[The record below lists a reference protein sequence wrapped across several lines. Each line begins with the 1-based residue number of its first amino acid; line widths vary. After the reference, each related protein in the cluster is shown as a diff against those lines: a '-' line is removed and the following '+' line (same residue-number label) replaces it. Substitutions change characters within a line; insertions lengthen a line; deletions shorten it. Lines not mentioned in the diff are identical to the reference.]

1 MSAEASK
8 HALHLST
15 AEAALSARLLGDVR
29 VAREGRPLAP
39 VVVLVRSNL
48 VALQLS
54 RRLAREAG
62 GHANVRFLTFVDLAR
77 RLAGPGD
84 DVPAGGEQ
92 VVFGSLAAGL
102 PVESFF
108 GPVKDKAGFAETLA
122 AAAEDARQA
131 GLGRWHA
138 DLNLGDRLILFGELF
153 DRYRGELAKG
163 RRVYRDEYDVFSAA
177 AARAAAFAGTFGA
190 EELFVFGFYDFN
202 ELQRRLLEAL
212 SRDVRLTLYVP
223 YGEGREFRFARATRD
238 WLDGLGFR
246 ADVAAAGEAAAGV
259 EAARYWFGGRD
270 GPASA
275 EGVKIISAPDA
286 EAEAREVA
294 REALRLSREHGV
306 RLAEM
311 AVLYRGDE
319 TLAVLT
325 EVFDRVLA
333 GDDGRG
339 KYYVYGGRPLTV
351 TRAGEGARR
360 LLELA
365 WHAQTSAHPFGRRE
379 VVDFVETAPLKSET
393 AGEGA
398 QLEPALWDDISAAA
412 GVVYGRAEWAER
424 LARYAAACERM
435 PAEKRRHDAADVKA
449 LKCFTE
455 KLFTDLERFPGEGS
469 WRDFADGL
477 ADVVTEYFEPSRE
490 REQALGLARGMA
502 AYDDLVAAPVPLKTF
517 VETFAHRLAEATV
530 PAGRF
535 ERDGINLIK
544 TDQARGLAF
553 RAVFVPAAVE
563 GAYPFRPSQDPV
575 MLDAERAAFNELA
588 RGRWRFNLRGERLA
602 EEPLI
607 FHLALGA
614 AGEFLRVSY
623 HRLDGEGRERFP
635 SHYVLKFAGAMAGA
649 TFGAEGFDRAASAY
663 PWFRRVGASEAPS
676 AEDAVDEGEYWA
688 GRARELGEAPVAAY
702 LAAASDRWAA
712 ARDAAASPRAP
723 DLTPF
728 DGLISSE
735 EGKGFLAKRYGRGAV
750 PVGASDLEA
759 LAACPRKY
767 FFGRIL
773 GLRAWEEPEE
783 ALALSPAARGKVVH
797 DVLREL
803 YAEGV
808 PSALAGAELSAEV
821 ARLTEGAL
829 AALEAEGELPLPF
842 VFEMERRLLSRKL
855 AAYVREDAA
864 AGDGWEPAHFELR
877 FGRRPA
883 ASDDAASTES
893 PLLLDLREEAAE
905 GEAGPAAAEIH
916 GRIDRVDLRGD
927 GVRVLD
933 YKTGRRGRFVESVD
947 GGRQLQPPLYL
958 MAYEKLFGADTASSA
973 AGYCFPLEDGKKY
986 KFVVSEK
993 RPPDAATVRRLVA
1006 GLLGL
1011 AYDGV
1016 FVAGRDGSSRAGGAC
1031 RYCEFRTVCDAG
1043 PGYLSVEKWTS
1054 PRAARLAELRE
1065 IK

>member
-1 MSAEASK
+1 M
-8 HALHLST
+8 
-15 AEAALSARLLGDVR
+15 SARLQGDVR
-29 VAREGRPLAP
+29 AAREGRPLAP

-62 GHANVRFLTFVDLAR
+62 GYANVRFLTFVDLAR

-102 PVESFF
+102 SVESFF

-122 AAAEDARQA
+122 AAAEDTRQA

-153 DRYRGELAKG
+153 EGYRGELAKG

-190 EELFVFGFYDFN
+190 AELFVFGFYDFN

-212 SRDVRLTLYVP
+212 SRDVRLTSYVP
-223 YGEGREFRFARATRD
+223 CGEGREFRFARATRD
-238 WLDGLGFR
+238 WLDGLGFQT
-246 ADVAAAGEAAAGV
+246 DVAAEEEAAAGV

-275 EGVKIISAPDA
+275 EGVKILSAPDA

-294 REALRLSREHGV
+294 REALRLSRERGV

-339 KYYVYGGRPLTV
+339 KYYVHRGRPLTA

-365 WHAQTSAHPFGRRE
+365 WHAQTSPHPFGRRE
-379 VVDFVETAPLKSET
+379 VVDFVETAPLEPEAA

-435 PAEKRRHDAADVKA
+435 PAEKRRHDAADVQA
-449 LKCFTE
+449 LVTFTE
-455 KLFTDLERFPGEGS
+455 KLFTDLERFPAEGS
-469 WRDFADGL
+469 WRDFAALL
-477 ADVVTEYFEPSRE
+477 AELVERYFGAGDEKE
-490 REQALGLARGMA
+490 AVLALARGMA

-517 VETFAHRLAEATV
+517 VETFAHRLAEASV

-544 TDQARGLAF
+544 MDHARGLAF

-588 RGRWRFNLRGERLA
+588 RGRWRFGLRGERLA

-635 SHYVLKFAGAMAGA
+635 SHYVLKLAGAMAGA
-649 TFGAEGFDRAASAY
+649 TFGAEDFDRAASAY

-688 GRARELGEAPVAAY
+688 GRAREMGDGAVAAY
-702 LAAASDRWAA
+702 LAAAGERWAA

-723 DLTPF
+723 GLTPF

-735 EGKGFLAKRYGRGAV
+735 EGKGFLRRRYGRGAV

-783 ALALSPAARGKVVH
+783 ALALSAAARGKVVH

-803 YAEGV
+803 YAEGA

-829 AALEAEGELPLPF
+829 TALEAEGELPLPF

-877 FGRRPA
+877 FGRRAA

-893 PLLLDLREEAAE
+893 PLLLDLREEAAG

-927 GVRVLD
+927 GARVLD

-958 MAYEKLFGADTASSA
+958 MAYEKLFGADASSA
-973 AGYCFPLEDGKKY
+973 GGYCFPLEDGRKY

-993 RPPDAATVRRLVA
+993 RPLDGAAVRRLVA

-1016 FVAGRDGSSRAGGAC
+1016 FVAGRDGSSRADGAC

-1043 PGYLSVEKWTS
+1043 PGYLSAEKWTS

>member
-1 MSAEASK
+1 M
-8 HALHLST
+8 
-15 AEAALSARLLGDVR
+15 SARLQADVR

-131 GLGRWHA
+131 GLGLWHA

-153 DRYRGELAKG
+153 EGYRGELAIG
-163 RRVYRDEYDVFSAA
+163 RRAYRDEYDVFSAA

-238 WLDGLGFR
+238 WLDGLGFQT
-246 ADVAAAGEAAAGV
+246 DVAAAEEAAAGV
-259 EAARYWFGGRD
+259 KAARYWFDGRD

-339 KYYVYGGRPLTV
+339 KYYVYGGRPLTA

-379 VVDFVETAPLKSET
+379 VVDFVETAPLKSEA

-469 WRDFADGL
+469 WRDFADVL
-477 ADVVTEYFEPSRE
+477 AKVVTEYFEPSRE
-490 REQALGLARGMA
+490 REKALDLARGMA
-502 AYDDLVAAPVPLKTF
+502 AYDDLVAAPASLNIF
-517 VETFAHRLAEATV
+517 VETFARRLAEASV

-649 TFGAEGFDRAASAY
+649 TFGAEDFDRAASAY

-688 GRARELGEAPVAAY
+688 GRAREVGEAPVAAY

-735 EGKGFLAKRYGRGAV
+735 EGKAFLAKRYGRGAV

-829 AALEAEGELPLPF
+829 TALEAEGELPLPF

-877 FGRRPA
+877 FGRRAA

-893 PLLLDLREEAAE
+893 PLLLDLREGAAV

-947 GGRQLQPPLYL
+947 GGRPLQPPLYL
-958 MAYEKLFGADTASSA
+958 TAYEKLFGADTAASSL
-973 AGYCFPLEDGKKY
+973 AGYCFPLEDGRKY

-993 RPPDAATVRRLVA
+993 RPLDGAAVRRLVA

-1011 AYDGV
+1011 AYDGI
-1016 FVAGRDGSSRAGGAC
+1016 FVAGRDGSSRADGAC

-1043 PGYLSVEKWTS
+1043 PGYLSAEKWTS

>member
-1 MSAEASK
+1 MSAEALK
-8 HALHLST
+8 YALHLST

-92 VVFGSLAAGL
+92 VVFSSLAAGL

-153 DRYRGELAKG
+153 EGYRGELAKG

-238 WLDGLGFR
+238 WLDGLGFQT
-246 ADVAAAGEAAAGV
+246 DVAAAGEAAEGV
-259 EAARYWFGGRD
+259 E
-270 GPASA
+270 
-275 EGVKIISAPDA
+275 IISAPDA

-339 KYYVYGGRPLTV
+339 KYYVCGGRPLTV

-365 WHAQTSAHPFGRRE
+365 WHAQTSPHPFGRRE
-379 VVDFVETAPLKSET
+379 VVDFVETAPLKSEA

-435 PAEKRRHDAADVKA
+435 PAEKRRHDAADVQA
-449 LKCFTE
+449 LAAFTE

-469 WRDFADGL
+469 WRDFAD
-477 ADVVTEYFEPSRE
+477 
-490 REQALGLARGMA
+490 
-502 AYDDLVAAPVPLKTF
+502 
-517 VETFAHRLAEATV
+517 
-530 PAGRF
+530 
-535 ERDGINLIK
+535 
-544 TDQARGLAF
+544 
-553 RAVFVPAAVE
+553 
-563 GAYPFRPSQDPV
+563 
-575 MLDAERAAFNELA
+575 
-588 RGRWRFNLRGERLA
+588 
-602 EEPLI
+602 
-607 FHLALGA
+607 
-614 AGEFLRVSY
+614 
-623 HRLDGEGRERFP
+623 
-635 SHYVLKFAGAMAGA
+635 
-649 TFGAEGFDRAASAY
+649 ASN
-663 PWFRRVGASEAPS
+663 
-676 AEDAVDEGEYWA
+676 
-688 GRARELGEAPVAAY
+688 
-702 LAAASDRWAA
+702 
-712 ARDAAASPRAP
+712 
-723 DLTPF
+723 
-728 DGLISSE
+728 
-735 EGKGFLAKRYGRGAV
+735 
-750 PVGASDLEA
+750 
-759 LAACPRKY
+759 
-767 FFGRIL
+767 FFG
-773 GLRAWEEPEE
+773 
-783 ALALSPAARGKVVH
+783 
-797 DVLREL
+797 
-803 YAEGV
+803 
-808 PSALAGAELSAEV
+808 
-821 ARLTEGAL
+821 
-829 AALEAEGELPLPF
+829 
-842 VFEMERRLLSRKL
+842 LLS
-855 AAYVREDAA
+855 
-864 AGDGWEPAHFELR
+864 
-877 FGRRPA
+877 
-883 ASDDAASTES
+883 
-893 PLLLDLREEAAE
+893 
-905 GEAGPAAAEIH
+905 
-916 GRIDRVDLRGD
+916 
-927 GVRVLD
+927 
-933 YKTGRRGRFVESVD
+933 
-947 GGRQLQPPLYL
+947 
-958 MAYEKLFGADTASSA
+958 LF
-973 AGYCFPLEDGKKY
+973 L
-986 KFVVSEK
+986 
-993 RPPDAATVRRLVA
+993 
-1006 GLLGL
+1006 
-1011 AYDGV
+1011 
-1016 FVAGRDGSSRAGGAC
+1016 
-1031 RYCEFRTVCDAG
+1031 
-1043 PGYLSVEKWTS
+1043 
-1054 PRAARLAELRE
+1054 
-1065 IK
+1065 